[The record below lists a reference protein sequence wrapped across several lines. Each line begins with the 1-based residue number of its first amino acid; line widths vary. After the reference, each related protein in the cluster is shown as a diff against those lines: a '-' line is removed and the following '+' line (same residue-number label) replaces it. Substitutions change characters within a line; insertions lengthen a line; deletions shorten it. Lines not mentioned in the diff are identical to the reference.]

1 MFFFNSTSHTINYN
15 YKHPRHIQLPTY
27 ASSRNTQ
34 WHRKRNSVRLSLCFI
49 SSHVSSFA
57 LFLPLSVCWFARF
70 LSLHLSVCPFVCQSV
85 YLTVRLFC
93 FQVCLSVCFVYICLY
108 VRLFCFSDSE
118 IWSDEYLRRGRCK
131 RLTNQNESFG
141 IRIEIE
147 IEKHKKSKKN
157 RFL

>member
-1 MFFFNSTSHTINYN
+1 MFFFNSTSHTINYSYN

-34 WHRKRNSVRLSLCFI
+34 WHRKRISVRLSHLFACQFI
-49 SSHVSSFA
+49 RFVS
-57 LFLPLSVCWFARF
+57 PPVCLLVCSF
-70 LSLHLSVCPFVCQSV
+70 LSLHLSVGPLVCQSV

-93 FQVCLSVCFVYICLY
+93 FQVCLYVSFVYICLY
-108 VRLFCFSDSE
+108 VRLFCFSDSV

-147 IEKHKKSKKN
+147 IEKHKKAQKN